1 MAEDGDAAAKA
12 EQALG
17 RLHELCEMLR
27 GGLSRAM
34 ELKRAA
40 GAKGDASAAGS
51 EKPSAAALAASTALL
66 ELKSVNRQVWEL
78 VDGFKSRTLAA
89 NRAIDEYDLRLNNL
103 QYERNHFLREI
114 KHCRDFGAESER
126 VVDLIDEAEFDRS
139 APPELRTATPAD
151 DPHQYHLNRL
161 ELELRQ
167 RRSLCESRAA
177 RLSERSARE
186 AANQKKKDFV
196 EGLSSQINSLTTM
209 SLPLQRLLG
218 LRVSARYTERKR
230 IALLPPALRALY
242 VRVAAHR
249 DTLCAGLVLEIV
261 GDLEHAE
268 LILNRHPM
276 TAKGGQDACG
286 GERPVTPPGGRSG
299 GGGGGGGCGG
309 GGGGGCASA
318 ASAKAGGRS
327 PRRHKAGGTPKRQR
341 TGESAAAEGPA
352 AAEAEEG
359 AIEEED
365 ESMQLHPLFV
375 VVSLP
380 VAPAEGGGDEGVDE
394 ASDASDAEGEISS
407 GARAF
412 LRLQFA
418 FLPSAGL
425 VGVRIKSGKEVPRP
439 LGAALLDLLF
449 EGDTGRELPPPP
461 STAGIPSHTHDALT
475 PPALAEVL
483 GALTPYVPYA
493 WVQRISEPLPGSAR
507 TASEREDLVRL
518 SELCTRVAARHEA
531 RTTLEAQLLSLAKG
545 ESEPPSS
552 LLPVPLPSTPPL
564 AQLQNWAEVR
574 ESELSAEARKALR
587 CEPSWRAHGRRL
599 FTATVSR
606 ADGRLSVTVHVG
618 ADYPLTTPIVHL
630 RWLVPPAR
638 LARAAAGMVPPALAK
653 LAKPAALRVAKQSA
667 PLACDNQLR
676 QLEKEVN
683 SPSETFPGADGAHAL
698 LLLVHRLR
706 VLTDVYLDTE
716 EGGAAATGSAGVHY
730 YRRVRGRDRRKPFL
744 YDPATRLFDQ
754 N

>member
-230 IALLPPALRALY
+230 IALLPPALLGLSTDYYVLQHFYELMDGANWKNNENWLDGEPCYADPACACDGVEKICQPCSEQRAAEEQP
-242 VRVAAHR
+242 RQGFGIDKFR
-249 DTLCAGLVLEIV
+249 DQILENAL
-261 GDLEHAE
+261 GD
-268 LILNRHPM
+268 II
-276 TAKGGQDACG
+276 D
-286 GERPVTPPGGRSG
+286 
-299 GGGGGGGCGG
+299 
-309 GGGGGCASA
+309 
-318 ASAKAGGRS
+318 
-327 PRRHKAGGTPKRQR
+327 RRRGGT
-341 TGESAAAEGPA
+341 
-352 AAEAEEG
+352 
-359 AIEEED
+359 
-365 ESMQLHPLFV
+365 
-375 VVSLP
+375 
-380 VAPAEGGGDEGVDE
+380 
-394 ASDASDAEGEISS
+394 
-407 GARAF
+407 
-412 LRLQFA
+412 
-418 FLPSAGL
+418 
-425 VGVRIKSGKEVPRP
+425 
-439 LGAALLDLLF
+439 
-449 EGDTGRELPPPP
+449 
-461 STAGIPSHTHDALT
+461 
-475 PPALAEVL
+475 
-483 GALTPYVPYA
+483 
-493 WVQRISEPLPGSAR
+493 
-507 TASEREDLVRL
+507 
-518 SELCTRVAARHEA
+518 
-531 RTTLEAQLLSLAKG
+531 
-545 ESEPPSS
+545 
-552 LLPVPLPSTPPL
+552 
-564 AQLQNWAEVR
+564 
-574 ESELSAEARKALR
+574 SAECGRVCAL
-587 CEPSWRAHGRRL
+587 
-599 FTATVSR
+599 
-606 ADGRLSVTVHVG
+606 HV
-618 ADYPLTTPIVHL
+618 DFFITYT
-630 RWLVPPAR
+630 
-638 LARAAAGMVPPALAK
+638 
-653 LAKPAALRVAKQSA
+653 
-667 PLACDNQLR
+667 
-676 QLEKEVN
+676 
-683 SPSETFPGADGAHAL
+683 
-698 LLLVHRLR
+698 
-706 VLTDVYLDTE
+706 
-716 EGGAAATGSAGVHY
+716 
-730 YRRVRGRDRRKPFL
+730 
-744 YDPATRLFDQ
+744 
-754 N
+754 